1 MRRIKQAGTALLLG
15 ISSLPVMPVTE
26 VQAQSTAA
34 NPLRLMVWINSDK
47 GYNGLQKIGDAFAKV
62 SGINVVVQHPEGA
75 TDKFQQSTAAG
86 KGPDIFCWPHDRLG
100 EWAKAGLVVPI
111 RPSKKFRDEIEE
123 SAWKAFTYKGK
134 TWGYPV
140 SIEANGLIYNK
151 ALVPTPPETFADV
164 VKIDAA
170 MMAQGKKAILW
181 DFNKSFFTW
190 PMLAGPGGY
199 VFARDANGD
208 LDPSKIGVNDEGA
221 IRAAEVLK
229 SLIDKG
235 QMPRGARY
243 ANMESAFA
251 KGEIAMMISG
261 PWAWDNAKKSKINF
275 GVAPIPSA
283 DAVAGKASKP
293 FVGVLGCMIAAPS
306 KMKDVSREF
315 LENYVLRPEGLKLIN
330 DDVALGVPANKAF
343 YAQLSS
349 DPNIAATMEN
359 ARRGEPVPNIP
370 EMGKFWPAV
379 DAALEAITNGLQSP
393 KDAMNNAAARMA
405 TK

>member
-1 MRRIKQAGTALLLG
+1 MQRPSALAAAL
-15 ISSLPVMPVTE
+15 SLTIASAFACGAPSALANET
-26 VQAQSTAA
+26 SA

-47 GYNGLQKIGDAFAKV
+47 GYNGLQKIGDAFAKA
-62 SGINVVVQHPEGA
+62 SGISVVVQHPEGA

-208 LDPSKIGVNDEGA
+208 LDPSKVGVNDEGA

-251 KGEIAMMISG
+251 RGEIAMMISG
-261 PWAWDNAKKSKINF
+261 PWAWDNAKKSKIDF

-283 DAVAGKASKP
+283 DAVAGKVSKP

-306 KMKDVSREF
+306 KMKDISREF

-349 DPNIAATMEN
+349 DPNIRATMEN